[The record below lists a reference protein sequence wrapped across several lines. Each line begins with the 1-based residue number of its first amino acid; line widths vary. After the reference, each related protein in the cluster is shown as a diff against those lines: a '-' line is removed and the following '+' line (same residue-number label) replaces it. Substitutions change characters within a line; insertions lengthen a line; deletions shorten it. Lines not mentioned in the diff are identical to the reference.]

1 MIVLVTAE
9 AMLSRV
15 WKPARIALAAVLVAV
30 GSCASDGG
38 EIARK
43 EWAELYS
50 AYGVALAVAHPDYG
64 AGPLSDFTR
73 EDNTLPTEAPGTIP
87 IDLVPLPAHLAT
99 APRKVALDPAVGGNV
114 DVVTIPDT
122 AATEVLRKGYLEG
135 TGRPL
140 RQRRKVERF
149 LAGLAGAVSAARLG
163 DLSIGVALVVELKEP
178 LTYAEIEASGLEGD
192 RVLFP
197 ALGPAHLPLS
207 WSEDN
212 CQPLHTAACEGGT
225 DPVEQFRAWLRGL
238 GPLQR
243 KALTRKAFDLTAMR
257 STADAGLIS
266 GVMVDWTPPADA
278 LKMVRDPHVRAA
290 YLMGVV
296 QMQIIP

>member
-1 MIVLVTAE
+1 MIVLWMAE
-9 AMLSRV
+9 AMFARMR
-15 WKPARIALAAVLVAV
+15 KPVSIALTAALVTTS
-30 GSCASDGG
+30 SCSRDGG
-38 EIARK
+38 EIGRK

-64 AGPLSDFTR
+64 AGLLVDFSR
-73 EDNTLPTEAPGTIP
+73 EDNTLPTGAPGTVP
-87 IDLVPLPAHLAT
+87 IELVPLPAHLAT
-99 APRKVALDPAVGGNV
+99 PPRTVALDPTMGGNI
-114 DVVTIPDT
+114 DLVTIPDT
-122 AATEVLRKGYLEG
+122 AATEVLRKGYLKG

-149 LAGLAGAVSAARLG
+149 LAGLAGAVSTAHLG
-163 DLSIGVALVVELKEP
+163 ELNIGVALVIELKEP
-178 LTYAEIEASGLEGD
+178 LTYAELAANGLEGD

-212 CQPLHTAACEGGT
+212 CRPLHTAACEAT
-225 DPVEQFRAWLRGL
+225 DVVAQFRAWLRDL
-238 GPLQR
+238 SPVQR
-243 KALTRKAFDLTAMR
+243 RALTRKAFDLTAMR
-257 STADAGLIS
+257 STAGDGLVC

-290 YLMGVV
+290 YLVGVV
-296 QMQIIP
+296 QTQIVP